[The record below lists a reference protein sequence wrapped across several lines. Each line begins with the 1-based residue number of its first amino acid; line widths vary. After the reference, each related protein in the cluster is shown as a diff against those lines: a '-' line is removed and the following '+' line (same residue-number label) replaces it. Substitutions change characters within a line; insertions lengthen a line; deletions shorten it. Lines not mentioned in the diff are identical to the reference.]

1 MPLTQAEEQLRRGIA
16 ARKGSLLEDLARH
29 VALPTGH
36 GNTGSLDQTRTL
48 LTDRLKKLGAKLE
61 FAPGVPK
68 EPWLYESGHA
78 SAVPPTAISRR
89 TKPGLRSVLLCGH
102 LDTVHDPKSDFRA
115 LAIAS
120 DGRTATGPGCVDM
133 KGGLVIAVAALEAL
147 DEAGLAASWG
157 FVMNSD
163 EETGSFHS
171 AAAIESEAK
180 NNYAAGLVLEPAMPD
195 GGLVIERPGSGQF
208 MIETRGK
215 AAHVGR
221 DFTKGVSAVNIL
233 ADCIRTTA
241 AMPDPA
247 NGIILNI
254 GPLEGGVAANV
265 VPDRARAW
273 GNVRFPNREAGEH
286 LGQRLGA
293 LATAPDAM
301 PAIQIN
307 RSFNRPAKPLTQA
320 TEQLALKARAA
331 AEDLGQKLPF
341 GKTGGVCDGNNMQ
354 SAGLPTIDTLGVRG
368 GGLHTPQEWI
378 ELDSVVERCQLLSI
392 LILRICEGR

>member
-1 MPLTQAEEQLRRGIA
+1 MPLTQAEEQLRRSIA
-16 ARKGSLLEDLARH
+16 ARKAPLLEDLARH

-36 GNTGSLDQTRTL
+36 GNTQALDQTRAL
-48 LTDRLKKLGAKLE
+48 LTDRLEKLGASVQLV
-61 FAPGVPK
+61 PGVPK
-68 EPWLYESGHA
+68 DPWLYESGHQ
-78 SAVPPTAISRR
+78 SAVPPTAVSRR
-89 TKPGLRSVLLCGH
+89 TKPGATSVLLCGH

-115 LAIAS
+115 LSIAS
-120 DGRTATGPGCVDM
+120 DGKTATGPGCVDM
-133 KGGLVIAVAALEAL
+133 KGGLVIAVTALEAL
-147 DEAGLAASWG
+147 EEAGLNASWG

-180 NNYAAGLVLEPAMPD
+180 NNYTAGLVLEPAMPD

-221 DFTKGVSAVNIL
+221 DFTKGVSAVNAL
-233 ADCIRTTA
+233 ADCIAAAA

-273 GNVRFPNREAGEH
+273 GNVRFPNREAGER

-293 LATAPDAM
+293 LATVPDAL
-301 PAIQIN
+301 PATQVL
-307 RSFNRPAKPLTQA
+307 RSFNRPAKPLTPA

-354 SAGLPTIDTLGVRG
+354 SVGLPTIDTLGVRG

-378 ELDSVVERCQLLSI
+378 ELDSLVERCQLLAI
-392 LILRICEGR
+392 LILRLCEGR